1 MIIMNLK
8 ICIINLSKLIMEVT
22 PICYNSLQIILELKE
37 IMNSL
42 EDQSFCKITLMKIC
56 IKTKKQ
62 KLPKKKI

>member
-1 MIIMNLK
+1 
-8 ICIINLSKLIMEVT
+8 MEVT

-37 IMNSL
+37 IMNNL
-42 EDQSFCKITLMKIC
+42 EDQGFCKITLMKIC